1 MLQFLGVVLLCRKLV
16 DWVNWLCRFKVPC
29 IMWAEVTFPGVWYG
43 NRKRFTFILLP
54 FGYLNTGQL
63 FPTFPVAIWFR
74 F

>member
-1 MLQFLGVVLLCRKLV
+1 
-16 DWVNWLCRFKVPC
+16 
-29 IMWAEVTFPGVWYG
+29 MWAEVTFPGVWYG